1 MATDD
6 PAAPVTA
13 LLDRLQRTVEEARAV
28 PVSASCV
35 VNRADV
41 LALVADLRA
50 ALPEAL
56 DRARSVLAD
65 QQGVVEQGRT
75 EAQRLL
81 AEADAQRRALVAGT
95 EVAKAAEAEAA
106 AIRAEARAEADAM
119 RAEVEEYVDKKL
131 ANFEVVLSK
140 TLAAVQRG
148 RARLHGESEL
158 DALAAEPVDEPLPGA

>member
-1 MATDD
+1 MASED
-6 PAAPVTA
+6 PAAPVVA
-13 LLDRLQRTVEEARAV
+13 LLDRLQRTVEQARAV

-35 VNRADV
+35 VNREEL
-41 LALVADLRA
+41 LALVEDLRA
-50 ALPEAL
+50 ALPQAL

-65 QQGVVEQGRT
+65 RQGVVEQGRT
-75 EAQRLL
+75 EAERLL

-95 EVAKAAEAEAA
+95 EVVKAAEQEAA
-106 AIRAEARAEADAM
+106 RIREQARAEADAV
-119 RAEVEEYVDKKL
+119 RAEVEEYADKKL